1 MPHSKLLK
9 NKFNLS
15 QKQTEQFDLY
25 YQFLTQENQKYNLT
39 SLISLTD
46 VYYKHFYDSLILQE
60 VLDFRHINT
69 LGDVGAGAGFPSFPL
84 KIIYPHL
91 KIYIIES
98 SLKKIN
104 FLKALAKILSLD
116 DIYFF
121 HQRVQNHHKHYD
133 CIVARALGNLSRILQ
148 WCLPLVKKRSY
159 FIAMKGKNFNQELKD
174 SQTVIKEFKITLIK
188 IQQLELPMQLGT
200 RANLLFQA
208 N

>member
-98 SLKKIN
+98 SLKKLT
-104 FLKALAKILSLD
+104 F
-116 DIYFF
+116 
-121 HQRVQNHHKHYD
+121 
-133 CIVARALGNLSRILQ
+133 
-148 WCLPLVKKRSY
+148 
-159 FIAMKGKNFNQELKD
+159 
-174 SQTVIKEFKITLIK
+174 
-188 IQQLELPMQLGT
+188 
-200 RANLLFQA
+200 
-208 N
+208 